1 MLVSE
6 LRQGCYVPEI
16 HPADKER
23 LTNLYSAGVMLLL
36 ELCRDKEMKITR
48 FVIIR
53 DTNKVCSGTRVPVA
67 LKQFCC
73 FDDFSR

>member
-23 LTNLYSAGVMLLL
+23 LTNLYSAGVILLP

-48 FVIIR
+48 FVR
-53 DTNKVCSGTRVPVA
+53 DTNKVFGDSSVPRAKTV
-67 LKQFCC
+67 QRR
-73 FDDFSR
+73 DDFSR